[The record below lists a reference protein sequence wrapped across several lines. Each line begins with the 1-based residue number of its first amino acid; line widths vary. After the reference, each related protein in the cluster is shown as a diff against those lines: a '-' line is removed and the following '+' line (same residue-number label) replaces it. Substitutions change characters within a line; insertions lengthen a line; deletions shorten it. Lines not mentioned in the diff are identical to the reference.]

1 MVYIL
6 LGEGFEEAEAIL
18 PADLL
23 RRAGVEVSLV
33 GLEGPVVTGS
43 HGLAVTADVTLEQV
57 DAEAMEMLVLPCGL
71 GGVASIQMD
80 LFATA
85 LIQKASDRGCW
96 LGAICAA
103 PSILAHMGILDR
115 RKATCHPCVLDE
127 MGSAAVRR
135 DEQVVV
141 DGRIV
146 TAQAAGAAFP
156 FGLKLVEV
164 LRGREAAEQVRDAV
178 LYRG

>member
-43 HGLAVTADVTLEQV
+43 HGIAVTADVTLEQV
-57 DAEAMEMLVLPCGL
+57 DAEAMEMLVLPGGL

-80 LFATA
+80 L
-85 LIQKASDRGCW
+85 LASDRGCW